1 VVDAALVT
9 GGGRR
14 IGRAIAEGLAAD
26 GWAVAVHF
34 HGARAEAEEAVA
46 TIAAAGGRAAAVAA
60 DLGNES
66 EVAALVARAEE
77 ALGVPATCLVNNAAR
92 FERDGA
98 ATATKESWDRHM
110 DINLRAPFVLTQ
122 NLAAQLPAGADGHVI
137 NLLDQRV
144 WNLTGE
150 FTSYTVSKS
159 ALWTLT
165 RTLALA
171 FAPRIRVNSVAP
183 GPVLPSERQKQAHF
197 DAQVAATPLAH
208 PVAVADIVSAVRFF
222 LATPSVTGQLIATDS
237 GQHLVPG
244 GRAATE

>member
-1 VVDAALVT
+1 MT

-14 IGRAIAEGLAAD
+14 IGRAIAESLAAD
-26 GWAVAVHF
+26 GWRVAVHY
-34 HGARAEAEEAVA
+34 HRARAGADAAVA
-46 TIAAAGGRAAAVAA
+46 AIAAAGGRAAAVAA
-60 DLGNES
+60 DLGDEA
-66 EVAALVARAEE
+66 EAGALVAAAAK
-77 ALGVPATCLVNNAAR
+77 ALGAPVTCLVNNAAR
-92 FERDGA
+92 FEHDDA
-98 ATATKESWDRHM
+98 ATATRESWDRHM

-122 NLAAQLPAGADGHVI
+122 KLAAQLPQGADGHVI

-144 WNLTGE
+144 WNLTGD

-171 FAPRIRVNSVAP
+171 LAPRIRVNGIGP
-183 GPVLPSERQKQAHF
+183 GPVLPSERQKQSHF
-197 DAQVAATPLAH
+197 DAQATTTPLKR

-237 GQHLVPG
+237 GQHLLPG
-244 GRAATE
+244 GRVATE